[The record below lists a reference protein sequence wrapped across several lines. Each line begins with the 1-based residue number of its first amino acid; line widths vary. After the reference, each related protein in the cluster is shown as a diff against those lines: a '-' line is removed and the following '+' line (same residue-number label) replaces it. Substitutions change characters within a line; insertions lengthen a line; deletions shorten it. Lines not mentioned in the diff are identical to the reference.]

1 MTQEFSRRI
10 TLPYMDMT
18 KTYPWTRIEPQDIEI
33 SLETAFDDHPN
44 DEAPVFIR
52 AHVLNEI
59 KVKTLNRDNLP
70 RLCTAIFRAANAAL
84 FFTEPYEEPRPG
96 VELSP
101 FRTEPTGTDQDTY
114 FRILV
119 DLDDPF
125 DKDRSRHLPC
135 LIYLPATEG
144 ATDDNS

>member
-10 TLPYMDMT
+10 TLPYMDMS

-33 SLETAFDDHPN
+33 SLEAAFDDPD
-44 DEAPVFIR
+44 DEAPLLIR

-59 KVKTLNRDNLP
+59 KVKALNRDNLP

-96 VELSP
+96 VDITPL
-101 FRTEPTGTDQDTY
+101 RTEPTGTDQDTY
-114 FRILV
+114 YRIIV

-135 LIYLPATEG
+135 LVYIPTTEG

>member
-10 TLPYMDMT
+10 TLPYMDMA

-33 SLETAFDDHPN
+33 SLEAAFDDPD
-44 DEAPVFIR
+44 DEAPLLIR

-96 VELSP
+96 AELTP
-101 FRTEPTGTDQDTY
+101 FRTVPTGTDEDTY

-125 DKDRSRHLPC
+125 DEDRSRHLPC
-135 LIYLPATEG
+135 LIYIPTPEG
-144 ATDDNS
+144 ATNDNP